1 VLAKLEWRVQETKR
15 INGLNLTEPARLAAL
30 ADLMD
35 QESALL
41 QKIDKLRLTGHYEN
55 KEKQILALLERVYFI
70 KLDLCA

>member
-1 VLAKLEWRVQETKR
+1 MLAKLEWRVQETKR

>member
-1 VLAKLEWRVQETKR
+1 MLAKLEWRVQETKR
-15 INGLNLTEPARLAAL
+15 INGLNLTEPTRLAAL